1 MDVQTEEDFN
11 LLKMSN
17 SKRYEVLKEILT
29 SLGLSC
35 ERSEIPVLTPI
46 FLLSPDEVRLLGFPL
61 PGKFRAS
68 CVVFLF
74 EEFSTDA
81 PGKQK
86 VLIFHPSPFCSL
98 LGGVLNFTRGEL
110 CRVNFP
116 VFLYIALFLFAV
128 FLLRTF

>member
-61 PGKFRAS
+61 PGKFS
-68 CVVFLF
+68 VLLNPPCFLCGVF
-74 EEFSTDA
+74 
-81 PGKQK
+81 
-86 VLIFHPSPFCSL
+86 VWR
-98 LGGVLNFTRGEL
+98 VLNR
-110 CRVNFP
+110 CSR
-116 VFLYIALFLFAV
+116 
-128 FLLRTF
+128 